1 MAGAPKGPGA
11 TEEFLR
17 AEGRLLLAL
26 ILLVVLSNV
35 PYGNYVLYP
44 FALFGT
50 WVHESCH
57 ALAALAMGG
66 RVDHIEIFPDTSGLA
81 WTATS
86 SRPARAFVSSAGYV
100 GTAIGGA
107 CLLLFRRRE
116 LAGRIGLATLGALM
130 LLSVL
135 FWVRNGFGLL
145 AVSGIGAALL
155 MAGIRL
161 PTSAAGALYTLL
173 AAATSLNAITSVQG
187 LFGTVQLINGEPA
200 GSTDA
205 RSVGEL
211 LLIPWWAW
219 ASGWFVLAL
228 ACTAIGLRWAL
239 PETEQKG

>member
-1 MAGAPKGPGA
+1 MARAAKGPGA
-11 TEEFLR
+11 LEGFLR
-17 AEGRLLLAL
+17 AEGRLLLAVFL
-26 ILLVVLSNV
+26 IVVLSNV

-81 WTATS
+81 WTATR
-86 SRPARAFVSSAGYV
+86 SRVARACVSSAGYM

-107 CLLLFRRRE
+107 FLLLFRRRE
-116 LAGRIGLATLGALM
+116 WAGRVGLSALGVLM

-145 AVSGIGAALL
+145 AVGAIGAALL
-155 MAGIRL
+155 TAGLRL
-161 PTSAAGALYTLL
+161 PTSAAGSLYTLL
-173 AAATSLNAITSVQG
+173 AASTSLNAITSVRG
-187 LFGTVQLINGEPA
+187 LFGTVQLINGEAA

-205 RSVGEL
+205 RTMGEL
-211 LLIPWWAW
+211 LLLPWWSW
-219 ASGWFVLAL
+219 ASAWLVLAL
-228 ACTAIGLRWAL
+228 VCTASGLRWAL
-239 PETEQKG
+239 PESDEKR